1 MEKQFEITGAD
12 REASG
17 LDQLKHTVAQKLS
30 NAADALH
37 QQTARVERPSELS
50 RFGEQAAGWLERS
63 ADYVNE
69 MEPQKLPQK
78 LKDDLAMQV
87 RRNPG
92 RSLLIVGAAGLILG
106 KLLRRR

>member
-1 MEKQFEITGAD
+1 MEKQFEITGAYAKP
-12 REASG
+12 EASG
-17 LDQLKHTVAQKLS
+17 LDQFKHTVAQKLS

-37 QQTARVERPSELS
+37 QQTARVQQPSDLS
-50 RFGEQAAGWLERS
+50 RFGEKAADWLESS
-63 ADYVNE
+63 ADYVSA
-69 MEPQKLPQK
+69 MEPQK

>member
-17 LDQLKHTVAQKLS
+17 LDQFKHTVAQKLS
-30 NAADALH
+30 SAADALH
-37 QQTARVERPSELS
+37 QQTARVEQPNELS
-50 RFGEQAAGWLERS
+50 RFGDQAAGWLERS
-63 ADYVNE
+63 ADYVSA
-69 MEPQKLPQK
+69 MEPQK
-78 LKDDLAMQV
+78 LKDDLATQV

-92 RSLLIVGAAGLILG
+92 RTLLIVGAAGLILG

>member
-69 MEPQKLPQK
+69 MEPQR

>member
-1 MEKQFEITGAD
+1 MEKQFELMGDYVKPDNTAFG
-12 REASG
+12 
-17 LDQLKHTVAQKLS
+17 QFKHTVAQKLS
-30 NAADALH
+30 DAANALH
-37 QQTARVERPSELS
+37 QQSARTEQPSEFS
-50 RFGEQAAGWLERS
+50 RLGQKAAGWLECS
-63 ADYVNE
+63 ADYVNA
-69 MEPQKLPQK
+69 MEPQK